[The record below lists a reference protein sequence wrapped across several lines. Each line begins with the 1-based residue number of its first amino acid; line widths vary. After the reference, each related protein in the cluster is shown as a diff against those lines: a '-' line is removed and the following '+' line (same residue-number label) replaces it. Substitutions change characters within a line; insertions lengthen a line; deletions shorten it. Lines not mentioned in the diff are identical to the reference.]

1 MGNMEIN
8 NGFYR
13 SRIYTSKININS
25 LVAASDP
32 ILTLVTTLQNAH
44 YPEDRVKFLEH
55 LAHEVRAFEHHAKM
69 ANYKEDTITAAR
81 YILCCL
87 LDETIAL
94 TSEWGKENGWLH
106 NNLLSVFHNECYGGE
121 DFFKIIDES
130 LKNTTINL
138 HLIELA
144 YICLNL
150 GFAGKYRNTNDGACK
165 ITQIIDDLYTIIN
178 QHRSALGD
186 KNLFICKQDTP
197 VEQSINKA
205 NTPKY
210 LSKLN
215 KLIIIASVSSLLIAG
230 TIYLIIDMKLNNLA
244 KPIYRAYIKK

>member
-44 YPEDRVKFLEH
+44 YPEDREKFLEH
-55 LAHEVRAFEHHAKM
+55 LAHEVHAFEHHAKM

-94 TSEWGKENGWLH
+94 TSEWGKDNGWLH

-121 DFFKIIDES
+121 DFFKIIDKS
-130 LKNTTINL
+130 LENTTINL

-150 GFAGKYRNTNDGACK
+150 GFTGKYRNTHDGANK
-165 ITQIIDDLYTIIN
+165 ITQIINDLYAIIS
-178 QHRSALGD
+178 QHRSALED
-186 KNLFICKQDTP
+186 KNLFVCKQEAP
-197 VEQSINKA
+197 AEQSIKA
-205 NTPKY
+205 SNTSRH
-210 LSKLN
+210 LSRLN
-215 KLIIIASVSSLLIAG
+215 KLIIIATVSSLLIAG
-230 TIYLIIDMKLNNLA
+230 AIYLTINMKLNNLA
-244 KPIYRAYIKK
+244 EPIYRAYIKK

>member
-1 MGNMEIN
+1 MEMN

-13 SRIYTSKININS
+13 SRIYTSKININP

-32 ILTLVTTLQNAH
+32 ILTLITTLQNAH

-55 LAHEVRAFEHHAKM
+55 LTHEVHAFEHHAKM

-81 YILCCL
+81 YLLCCL

-94 TSEWGKENGWLH
+94 TSEWGKNNGWLH
-106 NNLLSVFHNECYGGE
+106 NNLLSVFQDECYGGE

-150 GFAGKYRNTNDGACK
+150 GFAGKYRNTHDGANK
-165 ITQIIDDLYTIIN
+165 ITQIIDDLYTIIS

-186 KNLFICKQDTP
+186 KNLFVCQQEVP
-197 VEQSINKA
+197 VEQTIN
-205 NTPKY
+205 TTKY

-215 KLIIIASVSSLLIAG
+215 KLIIIAVASSLLVAG
-230 TIYLIIDMKLNNLA
+230 VIYLIIDMKLNNLA
-244 KPIYRAYIKK
+244 KPIYQAYVKK

>member
-1 MGNMEIN
+1 MDNMEIN

-13 SRIYTSKININS
+13 SRIYISKININS

-32 ILTLVTTLQNAH
+32 ILTLVTTLQNSS
-44 YPEDRVKFLEH
+44 YPEDRKKFLDN

-69 ANYKEDTITAAR
+69 ANYQKNTIANAR

-94 TSEWGKENGWLH
+94 TSEWGKDDGWLH
-106 NNLLSVFHNECYGGE
+106 NNLLSIFHNESYGGE
-121 DFFKIIDES
+121 DFFKIITES
-130 LKNTTINL
+130 LKNATVNL

-144 YICLNL
+144 YVCLNL
-150 GFAGKYRNTNDGACK
+150 GFTGKYRGVDDGASA
-165 ITQIIDDLYTIIN
+165 ITRLTDSLYEIIS

-186 KNLFICKQDTP
+186 KDLFVC
-197 VEQSINKA
+197 EQEAPIEQLISA
-205 NTPKY
+205 PKY

-215 KLIIIASVSSLLIAG
+215 KLIIITVTSSLLIAG
-230 TIYLIIDMKLNNLA
+230 TIYLTIETKLNNLTR
-244 KPIYRAYIKK
+244 PIYQAYVKNK